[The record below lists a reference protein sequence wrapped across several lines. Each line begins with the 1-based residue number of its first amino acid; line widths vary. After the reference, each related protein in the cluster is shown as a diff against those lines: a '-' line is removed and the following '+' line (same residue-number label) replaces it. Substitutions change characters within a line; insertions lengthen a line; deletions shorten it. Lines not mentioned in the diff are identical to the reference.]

1 MERLTQKEV
10 NNIVEKDYQNA
21 LKQVG
26 EKRLL
31 GVFLYG
37 QANVSPVYEPSE
49 VDTLTLF
56 FPTVQDIAINC
67 ATLNSHSN
75 REDGGRNYWIDV
87 RLIVDLLYDKH
98 KHIEDIFLTPI
109 YKISPTYQ
117 KIFSKLREKI
127 KSMTVSEWF
136 PVNEANILAEGLTKL
151 FDHYLQFRDGVQDKI
166 FDSLTKTEEKALIFC
181 LEEIGDEGILSISEA
196 IRKSGISR
204 PVFTSMLD
212 KLDRYKGAEIK
223 NMGVKGT
230 YINFYDHIL
239 SKFEIIE

>member
-1 MERLTQKEV
+1 MEKLTQKEIY
-10 NNIVEKDYQNA
+10 NIIEKDYNNA

-26 EKRLL
+26 ETRLL

-37 QANVSPVYEPSE
+37 QANVDPVYETSE
-49 VDTLTLF
+49 VDTVTVF

-67 ATLNSHSN
+67 ALLNSWSD
-75 REDGGRNYWIDV
+75 RDCGGRNYWIDV
-87 RLIVDLLYDKH
+87 RLVIDLLYDKH
-98 KHIEDIFLTPI
+98 KHIEDIFFTQV
-109 YKISPTYQ
+109 YQISPTYQ
-117 KIFSKLREKI
+117 KIFSKIKEKI
-127 KSMTVSEWF
+127 NSIKVSEWF
-136 PVNEANILAEGLTKL
+136 PVNEANILAEGWTKL

-239 SKFEIIE
+239 SKFEIT

>member
-1 MERLTQKEV
+1 MNRLTQEEV
-10 NNIVEKDYQNA
+10 NKVIDIDYQNA
-21 LKQVG
+21 IRQLG
-26 EKRLL
+26 ETRLL

-37 QANVSPVYEPSE
+37 KANVEAVYEKAQ
-49 VDTLTLF
+49 VDTVTIF

-67 ATLNSHSN
+67 APLNSWLD
-75 REDGGRNYWIDV
+75 REGGGRNYWVDF
-87 RLIVDLLYDKH
+87 RIVLELLYDEKRH
-98 KHIEDIFLTPI
+98 MEDVFFTHL
-109 YKISPTYQ
+109 YRISSTYQ
-117 KIFSKLREKI
+117 KTFSKLKEKI
-127 KSMTVSEWF
+127 NSIKVSEWF
-136 PVNEANILAEGLTKL
+136 PVNEVNELAQWWTTL
-151 FDHYLQFRDGVQDKI
+151 FDHYLQFRDGIQDKI
-166 FDSLTKTEEKALIFC
+166 FSSLTKTEEKALIYT

-239 SKFEIIE
+239 SKFEIT

>member
-10 NNIVEKDYQNA
+10 YNIIEKDYNNA

-26 EKRLL
+26 ETRLL

-37 QANVSPVYEPSE
+37 QANIGPVYELSE
-49 VDTLTLF
+49 VDTITLF
-56 FPTVQDIAINC
+56 FPTVQDIAVNC
-67 ATLNSHSN
+67 TTLNSHSN

-87 RLIVDLLYDKH
+87 RLVIDLLYDQEKH
-98 KHIEDIFLTPI
+98 MEDIFFTFT

-117 KIFSKLREKI
+117 KIFSKLKEKI
-127 KSMTVSEWF
+127 KSISVSEWF
-136 PVNEANILAEGLTKL
+136 PVHDTNLLIEGWTKL

-181 LEEIGDEGILSISEA
+181 LEEIGDEGILSISKA
-196 IRKSGISR
+196 IADSGISR
-204 PVFTSMLD
+204 PVFTSLLD

-230 YINFYDHIL
+230 YINFHDHIL
-239 SKFEIIE
+239 SKFEIT

>member
-1 MERLTQKEV
+1 MIRLTQKEI
-10 NNIVEKDYQNA
+10 NDIIEKDYQNA
-21 LKQVG
+21 LKQIG
-26 EKRLL
+26 ETRLL

-37 QANVSPVYEPSE
+37 QANIGPVYEASE

-56 FPTVQDIAINC
+56 FPTIQDIAINC

-75 REDGGRNYWIDV
+75 REDGGRNYWVDV
-87 RLIVDLLYDKH
+87 RLVIDLLYDQKKH
-98 KHIEDIFLTPI
+98 MEDIFFTQI
-109 YKISPTYQ
+109 YRISPTYQ
-117 KIFSKLREKI
+117 KTFSKLKEKI
-127 KSMTVSEWF
+127 NSMKISEWF
-136 PVNEANILAEGLTKL
+136 PVHEANILAEGWTKL

-181 LEEIGDEGILSISEA
+181 LEEIGDEGVLSISEA

-239 SKFEIIE
+239 SKFEIS